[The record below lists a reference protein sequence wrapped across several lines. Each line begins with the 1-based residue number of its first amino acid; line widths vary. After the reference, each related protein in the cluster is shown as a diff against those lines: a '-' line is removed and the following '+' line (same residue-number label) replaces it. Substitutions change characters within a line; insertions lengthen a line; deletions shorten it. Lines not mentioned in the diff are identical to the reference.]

1 MAYQNIF
8 KRYEFKYLLTKSQKE
23 KIINEMKQYMK
34 QDEYGKSTICNIY
47 FDTSD
52 HILIRRSLEKK
63 VYKEK
68 LRVRSYG
75 PTYPTGEVFVELKK
89 KYRSVVYKRRICL
102 SEQEAMNYLCQREA
116 LLYQNQIT
124 HEIDYAC
131 QFYHN
136 IQPSMY
142 IAYQREAYYGQDDHD
157 LRITFDENVLWRNYD
172 LSLQSDVYG
181 ESILK
186 EDMVLMEVKIA
197 KAMPL
202 WLVKFLSDNKLYK
215 ISFSKY
221 GKAYLSMLKQGG
233 KKQYV

>member
-8 KRYEFKYLLTKSQKE
+8 KRYELKYLLTKSQKE
-23 KIINEMKQYMK
+23 RIVNEMKQYMK
-34 QDEYGKSTICNIY
+34 PDEYGKSTICNIY

-75 PTYPTGEVFVELKK
+75 PTHPTGEVFVELKK

-102 SEQEAMNYLCQREA
+102 SEQEAMNYLCQREG
-116 LLYQNQIT
+116 LSIQNQIT

-131 QFYHN
+131 QFYQN

-142 IAYQREAYYGQDDHD
+142 IAYQREAYYGLNDYD
-157 LRITFDENVLWRNYD
+157 LRITFDENVLWRDYD

-181 ESILK
+181 EAILK
-186 EDMVLMEVKIA
+186 DDLVLMEVKIA

-202 WLVKFLSDNKLYK
+202 WLTKLLSDNKLYK
-215 ISFSKY
+215 TSFSKY
-221 GKAYLSMLKQGG
+221 GNAYLNMLKQGG
-233 KKQYV
+233 KQYV

>member
-8 KRYEFKYLLTKSQKE
+8 KRYELKYLLTKSQKE
-23 KIINEMKQYMK
+23 RIVNEMKQYMK
-34 QDEYGKSTICNIY
+34 PDEYGKSTICNIY

-75 PTYPTGEVFVELKK
+75 PTHPTGEVFVELKK

-102 SEQEAMNYLCQREA
+102 SEQEAMNYLCQREG
-116 LLYQNQIT
+116 LSIQNQIT

-131 QFYHN
+131 QFYQN

-142 IAYQREAYYGQDDHD
+142 IAYQREAYYGLNDHD
-157 LRITFDENVLWRNYD
+157 LRITFDENVLWRDYD

-181 ESILK
+181 EAILK
-186 EDMVLMEVKIA
+186 DDLVLMEVKIA

-202 WLVKFLSDNKLYK
+202 WLTKLLSDNKLYK
-215 ISFSKY
+215 TSFSKY
-221 GKAYLSMLKQGG
+221 GNAYLNMLKQGG
-233 KKQYV
+233 KQYV